1 MSISMLRKDAG
12 FSLVELTVTIFVT
25 GVVFMSIANLFLTIQ
40 RAQRQTS
47 YLETATRAGQREI
60 EILRNNQY
68 NQLTP
73 GEDIDFTSDLPDELR
88 PPRSGTVEVSEPIAG
103 LRRVDVTV
111 TYRDGSDQRT
121 VKLSSLIGVLGITQ

>member
-1 MSISMLRKDAG
+1 MLRKDAG

-25 GVVFMSIANLFLTIQ
+25 AVVFMSISNLFLTIQ

-47 YLETATRAGQREI
+47 YLETATRAAQREI
-60 EILRNNQY
+60 EVLRNNQY

-73 GEDIDFTSDLPDELR
+73 GEDIDFTDDLPDELR
-88 PPRSGTVEVSEPIAG
+88 SPRSGTVEVSEPIAG

-111 TYRDGSDQRT
+111 TYRDGGDQRK